1 MLEVMNRT
9 ALLITLAVFGLA
21 GLATAAVFLL
31 PGERDWSDRWARP
44 SVTAHGEPGHDHARD
59 HRASGLRTV
68 YVHDH
73 PTTPSRPGEPL
84 SAELVRGKLHGATTA
99 TVITDEN
106 CQPDA
111 AGVSHC
117 INRLRARGGVRVV
130 VRHNHRMHEVPC
142 LVPGEQVELRAA

>member
-1 MLEVMNRT
+1 MNRT
-9 ALLITLAVFGLA
+9 ALLLTLAVFGLA

-31 PGERDWSDRWARP
+31 PPERDWSDQAARP
-44 SVTAHGEPGHDHARD
+44 SATAPVETGHDHARD
-59 HRASGLRTV
+59 HGASGLRTV

-84 SAELVRGKLHGATTA
+84 SAELVRGNLHGAATA
-99 TVITDEN
+99 TVLTDEN

-117 INRLRARGGVRVV
+117 INRLRAPGGVRVV
-130 VRHNHRMHEVPC
+130 VRHNHRMREVRC
-142 LVPGEQVELRAA
+142 LAPGEQVELRAG